1 MNLQE
6 HNSSTV
12 AVSCVLVYLTVK
24 DYGVWSYHFM
34 ANRRGK
40 SGSNDR
46 FYFLGFQNQI
56 TEDGDWSHEIKRCL
70 LLGRK
75 AMTNLDNIL
84 KSRDLFT
91 NKGPYSQ
98 SCGFSSSHVWTWEL
112 DHKEGWVLKKM
123 LESPLDSEDIKP
135 VNPKGNQP
143 YLFIHWKDWYWS
155 SNTLATWCEELTHWK
170 KPWWWKRLKTG
181 GEGMTEDEMAGW
193 HHQLDGHEF
202 RETPGVGDVQGG
214 LACCSPWGCKES
226 DTTEWL
232 NWTDYITT
240 YLYKEEQQ
248 DEILPNGNFI
258 SLGPWLFHLL
268 HSVWFTLNNTW

>member
-1 MNLQE
+1 MEHVSSTQIASKVQNQTLSITYWFCFFFVFFCFFFSSSLYSQSFTFFSRTVWSHVSVWWSDKWSIFEMMNLQE

-112 DHKEGWVLKKM
+112 DHKEGWVLK
-123 LESPLDSEDIKP
+123 
-135 VNPKGNQP
+135 N
-143 YLFIHWKDWYWS
+143 
-155 SNTLATWCEELTHWK
+155 
-170 KPWWWKRLKTG
+170 
-181 GEGMTEDEMAGW
+181 
-193 HHQLDGHEF
+193 
-202 RETPGVGDVQGG
+202 
-214 LACCSPWGCKES
+214 
-226 DTTEWL
+226 
-232 NWTDYITT
+232 
-240 YLYKEEQQ
+240 
-248 DEILPNGNFI
+248 
-258 SLGPWLFHLL
+258 
-268 HSVWFTLNNTW
+268 